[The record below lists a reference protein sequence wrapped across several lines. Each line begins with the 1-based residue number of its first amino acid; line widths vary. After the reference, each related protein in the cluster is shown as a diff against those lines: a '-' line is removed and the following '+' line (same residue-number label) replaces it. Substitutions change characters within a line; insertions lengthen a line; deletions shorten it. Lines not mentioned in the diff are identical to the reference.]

1 MAPNVETVQAALRRT
16 LTLPGEIQTDEE
28 FFQLDKS
35 EITKQLL
42 LLGLEI
48 SRQLIIL
55 PTEITAL
62 FHGPVSNGY
71 PRMEHFARNHCFEP
85 FRPLITALLVK
96 EDKTNQEMFELIN
109 DSSSIPSATMSI
121 SSTSSLMNPSST
133 LALYDFLP
141 ALTQE
146 LEGLMYPNV
155 PGLVEHFTQKHA
167 VDPALLL
174 DHESFI
180 NQKHEEIIRDTSQ
193 TIMLEWLTS
202 FFTHCTT
209 WLDTHSPNS
218 RKSRT
223 WWTDPIAFLQGGD
236 AKRQMGGAIMSQH
249 AKFYH
254 PIPDILVPFELQT
267 AESNASHA
275 AISLGRHV
283 YEVFLAQPT
292 RSFVIGLTLC
302 GTSMQL
308 WQFDRSGAIGS
319 ESIDVKANKENL
331 YKFFTLILSLL
342 TCNKHDLG
350 FDPSFLDIDGQAC
363 INIAESQKL
372 QIETEGGIEEFVIDC
387 LKFRAAGIC
396 GRGTTCWQAHISG
409 DKSRK
414 FLIKDS
420 WQPEHRRQ
428 EGSMLCDM
436 TKKNM
441 PHVARY
447 YHHQDVEVAGKKVD
461 IQSYVRRGANFQSG
475 QRTNTNQLDN
485 SEVQNVFTNRVH
497 RRLILRDVG
506 EHISKVDSPVAL
518 LEALEGCIQ
527 GHRALFNAGILHKD
541 ISVNNLMFDNQ
552 TDDPN
557 RKSFLIDL
565 DVAVPYPTEHD
576 EDDCV
581 RAGTKVFMS
590 INLLLQRNS
599 HTYVDDLESFF
610 WVLVWICALYPI
622 HQRTTN
628 DIALWNKQS
637 LANLGILKIGYLSD
651 SRLLTKHFTPH
662 YKESHPLL
670 NCVAKFAEII
680 RDPPLGE
687 KELAASLYERILD
700 VLREAQG
707 KPKLSQS

>member
-16 LTLPGEIQTDEE
+16 LTLRGEIQTDEE
-28 FFQLDKS
+28 FFQLDKG

-109 DSSSIPSATMSI
+109 DLSSIPSATMSI

-155 PGLVEHFTQKHA
+155 PA
-167 VDPALLL
+167 
-174 DHESFI
+174 
-180 NQKHEEIIRDTSQ
+180 
-193 TIMLEWLTS
+193 
-202 FFTHCTT
+202 
-209 WLDTHSPNS
+209 PN
-218 RKSRT
+218 
-223 WWTDPIAFLQGGD
+223 
-236 AKRQMGGAIMSQH
+236 
-249 AKFYH
+249 
-254 PIPDILVPFELQT
+254 

-372 QIETEGGIEEFVIDC
+372 QIETEAV
-387 LKFRAAGIC
+387 LKNF
-396 GRGTTCWQAHISG
+396 
-409 DKSRK
+409 RK

-485 SEVQNVFTNRVH
+485 SE
-497 RRLILRDVG
+497 RRG
-506 EHISKVDSPVAL
+506 GTHIESRFSGAL

-637 LANLGILKIGYLSD
+637 LANLGVLKIGYLSD

-662 YKESHPLL
+662 YQESHPLL
-670 NCVAKFAEII
+670 NCVAKFAEIM
-680 RDPPLGE
+680 RDPPVGE